1 MRSIRAMTTVVALV
15 AALPSV
21 MVAQNGRQFKDA
33 WFWGVK
39 GGGFTFADSA
49 GQYQYA
55 PVAGVEWLITR
66 TRGGLYIGFS
76 QAFMTTQTLFAANP
90 SAPDTSMRPIDLKNM
105 RKLDVTLMGFPGNHV
120 RLHPYVGI
128 GFTVSQVA
136 EAEGVGP
143 YTSVDEFD
151 ATERQILATKVGF
164 SPTVMGGLQYRL
176 SPISVFAQAMASP
189 AQKNFILYNGKP
201 VNFTVE
207 VGLRYN
213 VGTSISKDY

>member
-1 MRSIRAMTTVVALV
+1 MRTIRALTTVVALV

-21 MVAQNGRQFKDA
+21 MVAQQGRQFKDA
-33 WFWGVK
+33 WFWGLK

-49 GQYQYA
+49 GNYQNA

-66 TRGGLYIGFS
+66 THGGLYVAFS

-90 SAPDTSMRPIDLKNM
+90 AAPDTTLRPIDLKNM
-105 RKLDVTLMGFPGNHV
+105 RKLDAALLGFPGTHV
-120 RLHPYVGI
+120 RMHPYIGI
-128 GFTVSQVA
+128 GFTLSQVA
-136 EAEGVGP
+136 SAQGVGP
-143 YTSVDEFD
+143 FATLDEFD

-164 SPTVMGGLQYRL
+164 SPVVMLGTQYRL
-176 SPISVFAQAMASP
+176 NPISVFVQAMGSP
-189 AQKNFILYNGKP
+189 AQKNFILYNGRP
-201 VNFTVE
+201 INFTYE